1 VTTTTSPPADL
12 AKRASPGSIIYG
24 VPGRVTE
31 TSLELPHDLSLDDW
45 AATGKLLGRVDK
57 AARWWIGTWINYGAD
72 HFGEKH
78 AQFVD
83 ACGYA
88 PHTLTNLARVA
99 REVPVLERRPELEW
113 SHHEAV
119 VGLGPEDRVRILDQ
133 AVRGEG
139 GFPLTVSKV
148 RDLARAAKRPPGAIT
163 ATPEAE
169 PEPEV
174 AIAWQTLAS
183 RLLARLQIDHPPA
196 QFWDE
201 TIALSA
207 EIQKGMANV

>member
-1 VTTTTSPPADL
+1 
-12 AKRASPGSIIYG
+12 

-31 TSLELPHDLSLDDW
+31 TSLDLPRDLTLEEW

-57 AARWWIGTWINYGAD
+57 AARWWIGTWINFGEE
-72 HFGEKH
+72 HFGERH

-99 REVPVLERRPELEW
+99 REIPVAERRAQLEW

-119 VGLGPEDRVRILDQ
+119 VGLPEAERIRILDL
-133 AVRGEG
+133 AVGGEG

-148 RDLARAAKRPPGAIT
+148 RDLARQAKKPAGTIT
-163 ATPEAE
+163 PTPEATPE
-169 PEPEV
+169 PQV
-174 AIAWQTLAS
+174 AVAWQTLAS
-183 RLLARLQIDHPPA
+183 RLIARLTADYPQA

-201 TIALSA
+201 TIALEA
-207 EIQKGMANV
+207 ALRGGMELPR